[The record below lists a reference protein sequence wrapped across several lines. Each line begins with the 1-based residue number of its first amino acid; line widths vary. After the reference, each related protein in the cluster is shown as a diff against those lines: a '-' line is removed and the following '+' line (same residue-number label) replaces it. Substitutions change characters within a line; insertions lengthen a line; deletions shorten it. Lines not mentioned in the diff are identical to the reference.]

1 MVPKQSLNV
10 TIIKIGE
17 ARMSYIVAIDQGTT
31 STRSI
36 LFDRNMKAVS
46 VSQREFK
53 QYFPKSGWVEHDP
66 NDLWNTTVLTFKEIL
81 EKSGLSA
88 GKVAAIGIT
97 NQRETTLVWDRKTGH
112 CLSNAI
118 VWQDRRTSEF
128 CKELREK
135 SNEDMI
141 TRKTGLL
148 LDPYFSST
156 KLNWL
161 LNNIPDGMARAKNR
175 ELIFGTVDTY
185 LIWKLT
191 GGRSHVTDA
200 TNAARTML
208 FNIQDNHWDEEICD
222 LMDVPVSMLPK
233 VLDCSDNFGEV
244 DESIFGARI
253 PILGVAGD
261 QQAATLGQ
269 ACFKPGMIKSTYGT
283 GCFSLINTG
292 AQMIKSTNKMLTTI
306 AYRLD
311 GKTTYALEGS
321 IFVAGAVVQWLRDEM
336 KFLRAAEES
345 DDFATAADPDQRIYF
360 VPAFTGLGA
369 PYWNPDV
376 RGAIFGL
383 NRNTGPE
390 ELVKSALE
398 SIAYQSLDLIKAMK
412 SDFRSSKEDIVLR
425 VDGGMAA
432 SDWTMQY
439 LSNIIQAPVDRPKF
453 LETTALGV
461 AWLAGMK
468 TGIYPDKLGFSKQ
481 LETDKRFTPNLP
493 PKDADSLYKG
503 WQRAVSSI
511 L

>member
-1 MVPKQSLNV
+1 
-10 TIIKIGE
+10 
-17 ARMSYIVAIDQGTT
+17 MSYIVAIDQGTT

-36 LFDRNMKAVS
+36 LFDGDMNAVN
-46 VSQREFK
+46 VSQREFR
-53 QYFPKSGWVEHDP
+53 QYYPKSGWVEHDP
-66 NDLWNTTVLTFKEIL
+66 NDLWETTVTTFKEVL
-81 EKSGLSA
+81 EKSDLSA
-88 GKVAAIGIT
+88 KRVAGIGIT
-97 NQRETTLVWDRKTGH
+97 NQRETTLIWDRKTGQ
-112 CLSNAI
+112 CLSKAI
-118 VWQDRRTSEF
+118 VWQDRRTSDF
-128 CKELREK
+128 CRKLREQ
-135 SNEDMI
+135 SHGDMI

-156 KLNWL
+156 KINWL
-161 LNNIPDGMARAKNR
+161 LKNIPEVMARVKND

-191 GGRSHVTDA
+191 GGRFHVTDA

-208 FNIQDNHWDEEICD
+208 FNITDNNWDEEICD
-222 LMDVPVSMLPK
+222 LMDVPINMLPR
-233 VLDCSDNFGEV
+233 VLDCSDHFGEV
-244 DESIFGARI
+244 EESIFGERI

-292 AQMIKSTNKMLTTI
+292 HEMIKSTNKMLSTI

-336 KFLRAAEES
+336 KFLKTAEES
-345 DDFATAADPDQRIYF
+345 DVYARKADPSQQIYF

-369 PYWNPDV
+369 PHWNPEV

-383 NRNTGPE
+383 NRNTGPR
-390 ELVKSALE
+390 ELVKGALE
-398 SIAYQSLDLIKAMK
+398 SIAYQSLDLIMAMR
-412 SDFRSSKEDIVLR
+412 SDFRFSKDETVLR

-439 LSNIIQAPVDRPKF
+439 LSDIIQAPVDRPKF

-461 AWLAGMK
+461 AWLAGLK
-468 TGIYPDKLGFSKQ
+468 AGIYPDMVGFSK
-481 LETDKRFTPNLP
+481 EWEMDKRFTPTFSIE
-493 PKDADSLYKG
+493 DVDTLYKG
-503 WQRAVSSI
+503 WQRAVSSVF
-511 L
+511 